1 MRQKTDCTKGQSKEA
16 KKEQQTVKQEAES
29 LFEQLACRLIKS
41 EQDKMMAGY
50 LKRGIEGF
58 GLSDLFM
65 SITYR
70 QNNKANPMACL
81 VLKVCQW
88 SAEVFDFAG
97 IEISGFYRNPCRVGI
112 NI

>member
-1 MRQKTDCTKGQSKEA
+1 
-16 KKEQQTVKQEAES
+16 
-29 LFEQLACRLIKS
+29 
-41 EQDKMMAGY
+41 MAGY
-50 LKRGIEGF
+50 LKQFIGGMETHVFPVIGNRDIRGIEGF